1 MSNKTSSQG
10 SCLST
15 PSQAARAII
24 TQLEEKDF
32 TQSWQDH
39 LRYSLAKDEFS
50 ATRTDWYVSLALAIR
65 DRLVDRWIRTQQTY
79 YEKDAK
85 RVYYLSMEFLIGR
98 SLGNALIN
106 LGLIDAAKTAH
117 AEITNVLKKT
127 KHTKALE
134 EFGKILEDIEEKEPN
149 AALGN
154 GGLGRLAACFLD
166 SMATLELPAYGYG
179 IRYDFGIFFQ
189 KIHNGYQVE
198 TPDNWLRYGN
208 PWELARPEG
217 IYPVKFYGHAHQYH
231 DDKGI
236 LKTDWVDTEQVMAM
250 AYDTPVPGYGNNT
263 VNNIRLWAAKATRE
277 FEFGYFND
285 GDYEKAVSN
294 KVNTEIISKVLYP
307 NDSMSQG
314 KELRLKQEHFFVSA
328 SLQDIVMRYKKTHGG
343 SFECFPN
350 KVAIQLNDTHPAIAV
365 AELMRILLDDEG
377 LSWDKAWG
385 ITVSTFAYTNH
396 TVLPEALEKWSV
408 DLMGKVLPRHLQ
420 IIYEINHRFLQQVRQ
435 AFPDD
440 EPRAMRMSLIEEDG
454 QKNVRMAF
462 LAIVGSH
469 SVNGVSELHTEIIK
483 HTSTLFKDFYELWP
497 EKFNAKTNGITQR
510 RWLLLCNPSLSQIIS
525 DKIGDEWVTDL
536 YQLKKLTD
544 FADDKAFHKKWQ
556 KAKHESKR
564 RLAEY
569 IEENNHIK
577 VNVNSMFDFQVKRIH
592 EYKRQLLNLL
602 HVIWRYNQIK
612 NNPNA
617 SFVPRTVIFAGKAAP
632 GYFIAK
638 LLIKLINNV
647 AEVINRDAQ
656 VGDLLKVV
664 FLENYSVSLAEMIMP
679 ASDLSEQISTAG
691 TEASGTGNMKFAL
704 NGALTIGTLDGA
716 NIEIMEEVAAENM
729 FLFGLNAEQVLEVKN
744 NGYYPRKY
752 YEEDEE
758 LRAVIDMLQGGYFCS
773 PDEPGLFHPIVH
785 NLLYN
790 DTFMLLADFRD
801 YLRAQLKVDE
811 TYKDKETWTKKSI
824 LNVANM
830 GRFSSDRTIQQYA
843 DEIWSAKPVS
853 ITFNGHSK
861 KSKQKKH
868 G

>member
-1 MSNKTSSQG
+1 MPSKTNTQDP
-10 SCLST
+10 CLSS
-15 PSQAARAII
+15 PSEPARPIAAA
-24 TQLEEKDF
+24 LEEKDF
-32 TQSWQDH
+32 SQSWQDH

-50 ATRTDWYVSLALAIR
+50 ATRIDWYVSLALAIR
-65 DRLVDRWIRTQQTY
+65 DRLVNRWIRTQQTY

-85 RVYYLSMEFLIGR
+85 RIYYLSMEFLIGR

-106 LGLIDAAKTAH
+106 LGLSDAAQNAY
-117 AEITNVLKKT
+117 AEITKVLKKT
-127 KHTKALE
+127 KHAKALE
-134 EFGKILEDIEEKEPN
+134 EFGKALEDIEEKEPN

-189 KIHNGYQVE
+189 KIQGGYQVE

-217 IYPVKFYGHAHQYH
+217 IYRVQFYGHVHQYH

-236 LKTDWVDTEQVMAM
+236 LKTDWVETEQVMAM
-250 AYDTPVPGYGNNT
+250 AYDTPVPGYQNNT

-294 KVNTEIISKVLYP
+294 KVHTEIISKVLYP

-328 SLQDIVMRYKKTHGG
+328 SLQDIVGRYKKTHDIN
-343 SFECFPN
+343 FDCFPD

-365 AELMRILLDDEG
+365 AELMRILLDHEG
-377 LSWDKAWG
+377 LSWDKAWS
-385 ITVSTFAYTNH
+385 ITVNTFAYTNH

-408 DLMGKVLPRHLQ
+408 DLMGSVLPRHLQ
-420 IIYEINHRFLQQVRQ
+420 IIYEINHRFLQLIRQV
-435 AFPDD
+435 FPGD
-440 EPRAMRMSLIEEDG
+440 EQRVMRMSLIEEG
-454 QKNVRMAF
+454 SPKNVRMAF

-483 HTSTLFKDFYELWP
+483 STPSLFKDFYELWP

-510 RWLLLCNPSLSQIIS
+510 RWLLLCNPSLSKIIS
-525 DKIGDEWVTDL
+525 DKIGSEWVTDL
-536 YQLKKLTD
+536 YKLRKLAK
-544 FADDKAFHKKWQ
+544 FADDKDFQKLWQ
-556 KAKHESKR
+556 KAKRESKQ
-564 RLAEY
+564 RLADY
-569 IEENNHIK
+569 IAKNNNLK

-592 EYKRQLLNLL
+592 EYKRQLLNVL

-612 NNPNA
+612 TNPSANFA
-617 SFVPRTVIFAGKAAP
+617 PRTVIFAGKAAP

-647 AEVINRDAQ
+647 ADVINHDEQ
-656 VGDLLKVV
+656 IGDKLKVV
-664 FLENYSVSLAEMIMP
+664 FLENYSVSLAEIIMP

-716 NIEIMEEVAAENM
+716 NIEIMEEVSAENM
-729 FLFGLNAEQVLEVKN
+729 FLFGLNAEQVLELKN
-744 NGYYPRKY
+744 SGYSPRKY
-752 YEEDEE
+752 YEEDAA
-758 LRAVIDMLQGGYFCS
+758 LKHVIDMIQNGYFCS
-773 PDEPGLFHPIVH
+773 PAEPGLFQPIIN
-785 NLLYN
+785 NLLGE
-790 DTFMLLADFRD
+790 DKFLLLADFRD
-801 YLRAQLKVDE
+801 YLRAQLEVDE
-811 TYKDKETWTKKSI
+811 TYKNKEAWTKKSI

-830 GRFSSDRTIQQYA
+830 GRFSSDRTIQEYA
-843 DEIWSAKPVS
+843 EEIWSAKPVS
-853 ITFNGHSK
+853 ITFNGRSK
-861 KSKQKKH
+861 KSKPKKN